1 MVTTRVVNEFNN
13 AGFITMINKF
23 SKTLTRT
30 AVTKT
35 TSNASGVE
43 TLTDGSTNTILGA
56 LFRKEDA
63 WSQDK
68 MALFQNADAILLI
81 QLDETLNKDDKLT
94 YDSENYRVDKVTTR
108 RLGEV
113 EFYKVAQLFKI

>member
-1 MVTTRVVNEFNN
+1 MVTTRQVNEFNN

-35 TSNASGVE
+35 TSNSSGVE

-81 QLDETLNKDDKLT
+81 QLTETLNKEDKIT
-94 YDSENYRVDKVTTR
+94 YDSETYRVDKITTR
-108 RLGEV
+108 RLGGV
-113 EFYKVAQLFKI
+113 EFYQVAQLFKI

>member
-1 MVTTRVVNEFNN
+1 MVTTRTVNEFNN
-13 AGFITMINKF
+13 AGFITMIKKF
-23 SKTLTRT
+23 SKTITRT

-35 TSNASGVE
+35 TSNSSGVE
-43 TLTDGSTNTILGA
+43 TLTEGSTNTILGA

-81 QLDETLNKDDKLT
+81 QLTETLNKDDKIT
-94 YDSENYRVDKVTTR
+94 YDSENYRVDKITTR

>member
-1 MVTTRVVNEFNN
+1 MVTTRQVNEFNN

-35 TSNASGVE
+35 TSNSSGVE

-81 QLDETLNKDDKLT
+81 QLTETLNKEDKIT
-94 YDSENYRVDKVTTR
+94 YDSETYRVDKITTR
-108 RLGEV
+108 RMGEV
-113 EFYKVAQLFKI
+113 KFYQVAQLFKI